1 MRICVLC
8 GECFVNGGGGEE
20 DKEGRKCLRF
30 DVRPAM
36 DRNPISDSEESE
48 CREPA
53 VGGLR
58 GTKQKTS
65 SEGKG
70 GSTARQEGSDVGK
83 MKTEG
88 RR

>member
-1 MRICVLC
+1 MFLC
-8 GECFVNGGGGEE
+8 GACFVNGGGEEEE

-48 CREPA
+48 WRASC
-53 VGGLR
+53 GGLR
-58 GTKQKTS
+58 GSKQKTS

-70 GSTARQEGSDVGK
+70 GTGSH
-83 MKTEG
+83 MSRG
-88 RR
+88 RKDEN